1 MPDNA
6 KILVVDDTATNQEIL
21 KRAFEKGGFQVI
33 QAYDGMTA
41 LDMAEKERPDL
52 MMLDIMMPKMDG
64 IDVLK
69 RVKAIDPNLLVV
81 MMTAHGSEQI
91 AVEAMKLGADDY
103 LTKPFHPRDV
113 TALADKLI
121 KERGVKLENLK
132 LREKIERAE
141 RYLAH
146 LVDSV
151 NEAIISK
158 DSDGN
163 ILSFNKAAERLW
175 GVQSEAA
182 IGRGIDELFLKG
194 KQQHYVDRVILE
206 TKDKG
211 SYDGEFLFLRSD
223 GTIFPGHLNTSILR
237 EEESRRGIVAV
248 V

>member
-1 MPDNA
+1 MADKA
-6 KILVVDDTATNQEIL
+6 KILVVDDTVTNQEIL
-21 KRAFEKGGFQVI
+21 KRVFESEGFQVV
-33 QAYDGMTA
+33 QAYDGVAA
-41 LDMAEKERPDL
+41 LDMVEKERPAL
-52 MMLDIMMPKMDG
+52 VMLDIMMPKMDG

-69 RVKAIDPNLLVV
+69 KVKSIDPNLLVV

-91 AVEAMKLGADDY
+91 AAEATKRGGEDY
-103 LTKPFHPRDV
+103 LTKPFPPTEV

-141 RYLAH
+141 RYLAN

-151 NEAIISK
+151 NEAIIST

-182 IGRGIDELFLKG
+182 IVRGIDELFLKG
-194 KQQHYVDRVILE
+194 KQQHYVDRV
-206 TKDKG
+206 
-211 SYDGEFLFLRSD
+211 
-223 GTIFPGHLNTSILR
+223 
-237 EEESRRGIVAV
+237 
-248 V
+248 